1 MADWE
6 IEKTLG
12 QCSGTERKFEVGEEY
27 FAALTL
33 NAEGFH
39 RRDYSVEYWQQDRPE
54 VYCFWKTKMAGP
66 DQKKKKMFV
75 DDDMLMAFFDRLA
88 EETEQDKINF
98 RFVLTL
104 ILMRKRKLKY
114 DSSKV
119 ADGDEVWTMKVTG
132 QARTVEV
139 VNPDLNEDQ
148 ISELSEQMGDILQVD
163 L

>member
-39 RRDYSVEYWQQDRPE
+39 RMDYSVEYWQQDRPE
-54 VYCFWKTKMAGP
+54 VYCFWKTRMAAP

-75 DDDMLMAFFDRLA
+75 DDDMLMSFFDRLA
-88 EETEQDKINF
+88 EETEQDKVNF